1 MLLPLYLMSCARVHS
16 AERKADAGARVRSP
30 ERRADA
36 GALAQAG
43 SGEGKKQVAAMLG
56 VQTLRAS
63 TRPRPFLRLSPQHL
77 AVQARPRQP
86 RSHRQASCACLPL
99 IYNKTLTCK
108 RNKALTRM
116 LRHMSGTCMHA
127 LSRQRGD
134 IQQGA
139 ASPSNAQLYIV
150 AWQSSRSRVS
160 PPRPRAGAGG
170 QGRGP
175 AVCGRQA
182 HHEVVCAEAGAD
194 AALRWA
200 RHEHAARAE
209 RRVGARRLRAGPVRD
224 AGLARTLQDGSLLC
238 NVGNFASPIL
248 PV

>member
-86 RSHRQASCACLPL
+86 RSHRQASCAYLPL

-127 LSRQRGD
+127 LSR
-134 IQQGA
+134 
-139 ASPSNAQLYIV
+139 
-150 AWQSSRSRVS
+150 
-160 PPRPRAGAGG
+160 
-170 QGRGP
+170 
-175 AVCGRQA
+175 
-182 HHEVVCAEAGAD
+182 
-194 AALRWA
+194 ALRRYPA
-200 RHEHAARAE
+200 RCGQLLKRSVVNCGTAEQPQPREPAAAAR
-209 RRVGARRLRAGPVRD
+209 RRRRAKARASCLRP
-224 AGLARTLQDGSLLC
+224 SS
-238 NVGNFASPIL
+238 AS
-248 PV
+248 